1 MFTMFKNIKLLLIN
15 LIFRAYVSSRMYR
28 DMKLRGAVVRNKQLR
43 ILPLESIYTTVEG
56 VWNLSSDQ
64 VRVTQTY
71 SQSNHYVILLLV
83 H

>member
-1 MFTMFKNIKLLLIN
+1 
-15 LIFRAYVSSRMYR
+15 MYR

-71 SQSNHYVILLLV
+71 SQSYHYVILVLV

>member
-1 MFTMFKNIKLLLIN
+1 
-15 LIFRAYVSSRMYR
+15 MYR

-71 SQSNHYVILLLV
+71 SQSNHYVILFLV